1 MEPPPCLQP
10 QVATATKHIPHLP
23 CRCSIVPDRTSFV
36 STRNSYDVMGAIR
49 PYERLPE
56 RSDMGPGE
64 FDIGLWLLDTLF
76 CFLVGNWDWDW
87 DWCSWDL
94 RLHLHKAY
102 TKSGGRRWGLWLS
115 ESALPKWSFETS
127 WSWRLGGPQ
136 WVWGVSRYAFFAL
149 CLFVFCDFVFLPF
162 VFYLSLLYYF
172 TKPT

>member
-64 FDIGLWLLDTLF
+64 FDFGLWLLDTLF
-76 CFLVGNWDWDW
+76 CFLVGNWK
-87 DWCSWDL
+87 L
-94 RLHLHKAY
+94 
-102 TKSGGRRWGLWLS
+102 
-115 ESALPKWSFETS
+115 
-127 WSWRLGGPQ
+127 
-136 WVWGVSRYAFFAL
+136 
-149 CLFVFCDFVFLPF
+149 
-162 VFYLSLLYYF
+162 
-172 TKPT
+172 